1 MLNRQKGERFVSIRW
16 NRVHQSISG
25 LSNRRYQEQINSSW
39 VYWTTLGEGGAG
51 RATALPLLLLARDF
65 INTY

>member
-16 NRVHQSISG
+16 NRVHQSIYG
-25 LSNRRYQEQINSSW
+25 LSNHKYQGRIDSSW

-51 RATALPLLLLARDF
+51 RAIALLLLLLVRDF
-65 INTY
+65 INTF